1 MRLLAYA
8 LCALLILLGLVF
20 LVASAAANTAPRIV
34 VGVLFVLVG
43 GFLALFISKQAGRSR
58 DTVIRQEI
66 ELSGDVSLEQMK
78 CRSCGG
84 VLESASV
91 TVKAG
96 AVFVKC
102 PYCRAEYQI
111 EEEPRW

>member
-1 MRLLAYA
+1 LRVLAYA

-20 LVASAAANTAPRIV
+20 LVASAAGNTAPRIV
-34 VGVLFVLVG
+34 IGILFVLVG
-43 GFLALFISKQAGRSR
+43 GFLALFISRQAGRTS
-58 DTVIRQEI
+58 TSVVRQEI

-84 VLESASV
+84 VLESANVSV
-91 TVKAG
+91 RAG
-96 AVFVKC
+96 AVFVTC

-111 EEEPRW
+111 EEQPRW